1 MTKIA
6 PVDEDFIKICE
17 ESADQLYPKYKAIAY
32 KALEMVKIFPFHV
45 TRKEFD
51 EYLSNPSEE
60 IRQKIFK
67 NHGMEE

>member
-45 TRKEFD
+45 TRKNSMSICQI
-51 EYLSNPSEE
+51 LL
-60 IRQKIFK
+60 KK
-67 NHGMEE
+67 